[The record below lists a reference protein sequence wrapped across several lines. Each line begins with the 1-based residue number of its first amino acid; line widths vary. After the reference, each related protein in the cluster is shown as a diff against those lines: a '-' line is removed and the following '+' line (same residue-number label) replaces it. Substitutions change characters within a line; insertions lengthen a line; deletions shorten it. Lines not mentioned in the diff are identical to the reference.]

1 MEQRRPRRE
10 RPVPKRRSAGEEWC
24 RRQSGAGRSGDGQHR
39 QPGITGDQQGREE
52 KSLYA
57 QRDNLTRAYNDLSAK
72 VGDKLRAEQDADRA
86 LADGAKKDPP
96 PSASD
101 LQSLEKASAAARQER
116 ENTEAERSNFWLQI
130 VTPADQAYWA
140 KVSESIPLKKQLSG
154 LKQQRDTLM
163 LGLNKARTAL
173 AELNQEYQEPS
184 L

>member
-1 MEQRRPRRE
+1 MNAQFQ
-10 RPVPKRRSAGEEWC
+10 SAVALAKN
-24 RRQSGAGRSGDGQHR
+24 GADGNQA
-39 QPGITGDQQGREE
+39 QVDQVMGNIASLESQVTSKAGEE

-72 VGDKLRAEQDADRA
+72 VDDKLGAEQDADRA

-101 LQSLEKASAAARQER
+101 LQSLEQASAAARQER